1 MSSITSAASRWPL
14 VASSSRLAASRRRAD
29 AGSYTISGGAGG
41 ATRTA
46 SARRTHSRA
55 SINDG
60 RGARRGGDGQHQGA
74 DRLKAPQPDAGDS
87 TEEQAGQRT
96 PDAGRDGSAGGCADL
111 TFAIRDHRRRSPPT
125 PVLVYSRP
133 GAPNARPRNRRPPT
147 PAIPSSSRLSSV
159 MLRAFGRTA
168 QTTEPNPLAGRAGQA
183 PFIEILLSTP
193 PSPTIRAACHG
204 TGLGRPRSRDGQRLY
219 QGRQSARARCAWPVE
234 NEAPGNRVPFVAP
247 QRESRPGGRC
257 GTHDWGSGMNG
268 RDPAELRPQG
278 QPFSPA
284 GWIFGTAPGA
294 GGLSLLVYVSVIC
307 QGPCGGR

>member
-96 PDAGRDGSAGGCADL
+96 PDAGRDGSAGGCARPNFCDSGSP
-111 TFAIRDHRRRSPPT
+111 TAISTNTGAGVLAARR
-125 PVLVYSRP
+125 
-133 GAPNARPRNRRPPT
+133 ANARPRNRRPPT

-159 MLRAFGRTA
+159 MLRASGRTA
-168 QTTEPNPLAGRAGQA
+168 QTTEQTRSRVGPAKLHSSRSSCRPHRHQPSRRLSRHRAG
-183 PFIEILLSTP
+183 T
-193 PSPTIRAACHG
+193 T
-204 TGLGRPRSRDGQRLY
+204 PRSRDGQRLY

-268 RDPAELRPQG
+268 RDPIPVTATPAVSTS
-278 QPFSPA
+278 SPRSA
-284 GWIFGTAPGA
+284 
-294 GGLSLLVYVSVIC
+294 S
-307 QGPCGGR
+307 

>member
-60 RGARRGGDGQHQGA
+60 RGARRGGDGGHQGA

-159 MLRAFGRTA
+159 VLRASGEQRRPPS
-168 QTTEPNPLAGRAGQA
+168 QTRSRVGPAKLHSSRSSCRPHRHQPSRRLSRHRAG
-183 PFIEILLSTP
+183 T
-193 PSPTIRAACHG
+193 T
-204 TGLGRPRSRDGQRLY
+204 PRSRDGQRLY

-268 RDPAELRPQG
+268 RDPIAVTATPAVMTS
-278 QPFSPA
+278 SPRSA
-284 GWIFGTAPGA
+284 
-294 GGLSLLVYVSVIC
+294 S
-307 QGPCGGR
+307 

>member
-96 PDAGRDGSAGGCADL
+96 PDAGRDGSAGGCARPNFCDSGSPTAISTNTGAGVL
-111 TFAIRDHRRRSPPT
+111 AARRAKCAASESTASHASHPQLVEIVIRDAAGFRANSADHR
-125 PVLVYSRP
+125 
-133 GAPNARPRNRRPPT
+133 A
-147 PAIPSSSRLSSV
+147 
-159 MLRAFGRTA
+159 
-168 QTTEPNPLAGRAGQA
+168 NPLAGRAGQA

-193 PSPTIRAACHG
+193 PSPTIAPLVTAQGWDDTSVTRWTAALSRTSVGSSSMCMA
-204 TGLGRPRSRDGQRLY
+204 GR
-219 QGRQSARARCAWPVE
+219 E
-234 NEAPGNRVPFVAP
+234 
-247 QRESRPGGRC
+247 
-257 GTHDWGSGMNG
+257 
-268 RDPAELRPQG
+268 
-278 QPFSPA
+278 
-284 GWIFGTAPGA
+284 
-294 GGLSLLVYVSVIC
+294 
-307 QGPCGGR
+307 

>member
-168 QTTEPNPLAGRAGQA
+168 QTTEAKPARGSGRPSSIHRDPLVD
-183 PFIEILLSTP
+183 
-193 PSPTIRAACHG
+193 PTVTNHRAACHG
-204 TGLGRPRSRDGQRLY
+204 TGRGRRLGHAMDSGSIKDVSRLELDVHGRSRMKLPEIAFRLSHLN
-219 QGRQSARARCAWPVE
+219 GNPDRA
-234 NEAPGNRVPFVAP
+234 GVA
-247 QRESRPGGRC
+247 
-257 GTHDWGSGMNG
+257 
-268 RDPAELRPQG
+268 
-278 QPFSPA
+278 
-284 GWIFGTAPGA
+284 
-294 GGLSLLVYVSVIC
+294 
-307 QGPCGGR
+307 GPMIGVVG